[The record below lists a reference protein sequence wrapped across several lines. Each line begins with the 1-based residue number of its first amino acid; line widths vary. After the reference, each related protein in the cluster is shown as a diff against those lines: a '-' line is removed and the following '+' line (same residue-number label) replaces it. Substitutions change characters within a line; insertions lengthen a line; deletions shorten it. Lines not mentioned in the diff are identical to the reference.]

1 MGLRKQAIAALLV
14 LVMLGVMM
22 PATAWIGGER
32 LINIGDMVF
41 GTEFVIQKPIATLF
55 HSENLASADTEALA
69 IAFPVDAS
77 GLTVS
82 PSIAQTSAQTATA
95 SDTGFF
101 KANWCYTAGLN
112 PGNYE
117 LGPDISK
124 WHPMKSPNMVGS
136 GISWPYMNNAPA
148 SGGSTMQFKPA
159 INTSPDTSGPSV
171 KTPAFGANNGGL
183 TGGNISTGGTVPKLV
198 NGNANGKSATPNRD
212 YKNMTRADVKNMTGL
227 EKMYR
232 NANMRN
238 TVPQSHQGSVIQ
250 PTTIDTFKQPLDIIK
265 PPNKPQVIKDSLNM
279 TKDNTHLKTLFWDL

>member
-1 MGLRKQAIAALLV
+1 MGLRKWAIAALVALAV
-14 LVMLGVMM
+14 LGVMT

-32 LINIGDMVF
+32 LITIGDVVF
-41 GTEFVIQKPIATLF
+41 GTEFLIQKPSATLF
-55 HSENLASADTEALA
+55 HTENLASTDTEALA

-101 KANWCYTAGLN
+101 KANWCFTAGLN

-117 LGPDISK
+117 LGPDIGL

-136 GISWPYMNNAPA
+136 GVSWPYMNNAPY
-148 SGGSTMQFKPA
+148 GGSMMQFKPA
-159 INTSPDTSGPSV
+159 INTSPDTSGASV
-171 KTPAFGANNGGL
+171 KTPIVRANGGGL
-183 TGGNISTGGTVPKLV
+183 TGGNISNGGTVPTLG
-198 NGNANGKSATPNRD
+198 NGNGNVKSTTPNRD

-232 NANMRN
+232 NTNLRN
-238 TVPQSHQGSVIQ
+238 TVPQSHQGRVDR
-250 PTTIDTFKQPLDIIK
+250 PTTIDTFKQPMDIIK

-279 TKDNTHLKTLFWDL
+279 TRDNTHLKTLFWDL